1 MKGTSWKKIKKIE
14 DVISI
19 LLVQSVPSLKARWK
33 LFYNGNEQCP
43 FTINFIQLTT
53 IIPSPP
59 HLFCLCTFMTS
70 RQQLRK
76 ETSLAGNSDRGGLL
90 KRCVLVHSFCRNKH
104 EFIPA
109 LCSKQGQVH
118 IAPFIG
124 ITARFH
130 NTPDIPES
138 ILQLLHGEQFQAMP
152 LPWIGLMLVIF
163 LLFTRFAVLKVI
175 QLQEKANFREILLLA
190 RNGTL

>member
-1 MKGTSWKKIKKIE
+1 MTVWNCSCSWEAYKMCERNKLKKIKKIE
-14 DVISI
+14 DVIINPTRPICAFTESTVKTILQRQWTVSLHNQFYPTDDHHPLTSPSI
-19 LLVQSVPSLKARWK
+19 LFMHIHDL
-33 LFYNGNEQCP
+33 
-43 FTINFIQLTT
+43 
-53 IIPSPP
+53 SPAI
-59 HLFCLCTFMTS
+59 L
-70 RQQLRK
+70 LRK

-175 QLQEKANFREILLLA
+175 
-190 RNGTL
+190 